1 MAPSLS
7 LNASAKKVIVA
18 DVQLVFAAISF
29 GVGFAG
35 QREASLEHIGPFT
48 FNALRYL
55 LSAVMLISILPL
67 FNTNLKKGSS
77 GKSND
82 DLLAER
88 SSMVV
93 ANNIVNNGSDNDNIE
108 SDDTNIN
115 FPGSTSDEKDSLTN
129 MGSLESLSSLST
141 TMVEKHLLL
150 YNERN
155 KILILGSSVAFF
167 NFCGS
172 SFQQIGIDKI
182 SSSESAFLTG
192 FYIVFTPLLQFF
204 LPNISS
210 HGRPN
215 KQTWIAVAMV
225 RT

>member
-7 LNASAKKVIVA
+7 LNASANKVIVA

-35 QREASLEHIGPFT
+35 QREASLERIGPFT

-55 LSAVMLISILPL
+55 LSAFMLISILPL
-67 FNTNLKKGSS
+67 FNTNIKKGSS

-82 DLLAER
+82 DLLTER
-88 SSMVV
+88 SSTVLA
-93 ANNIVNNGSDNDNIE
+93 ANNIINNAGDNDDIE
-108 SDDTNIN
+108 SEDNNIKLNSNDDKDL
-115 FPGSTSDEKDSLTN
+115 GSSLD
-129 MGSLESLSSLST
+129 SLSSIST
-141 TMVEKHLLL
+141 TMVEKQLSL

-155 KILILGSSVAFF
+155 KILILGSAVAFF

-192 FYIVFTPLLQFF
+192 FYIVFTPCCSSSCRTYRRTGGPTNRRGLLW
-204 LPNISS
+204 L
-210 HGRPN
+210 
-215 KQTWIAVAMV
+215 W
-225 RT
+225 